1 MSICWWIFSK
11 LFKDDLKFS
20 FSELLSFQNC
30 DCVQVRKCQ
39 WSKNSLESVEG
50 LPKSDPKVRAQVEF
64 IKKHICDKKKKL
76 VYCCGSKQQP
86 PIEEKFPKCEHKC
99 SKNPRHC
106 DIKGTLMCLLGKRT
120 QKKV

>member
-1 MSICWWIFSK
+1 M
-11 LFKDDLKFS
+11 
-20 FSELLSFQNC
+20 
-30 DCVQVRKCQ
+30 QVRKCQ
-39 WSKNSLESVEG
+39 WSQNSLESVEG

-106 DIKGTLMCLLGKRT
+106 DIKGTLMCLLGKHAT
-120 QKKV
+120 KSLVHFQASLLLLVTM